1 MTSKAEF
8 TWLPVT
14 TMADGSELRLP
25 MHVLKGKHSGPT
37 LGLTALV
44 HGDEAL
50 PSIAII
56 SKLFEQLDPEQ
67 LSGTI
72 MAVPVCDPP
81 AAGENTRN
89 TPHDGVNL
97 NDAFGEPGED
107 STTIPTATISGQIA
121 GVLKDKFLKYLDYHI
136 DFHTGD
142 DAMSVNMIEFSED
155 EESIAMARAFN
166 MPVLL
171 KDAWGDRQIWGASA
185 RAGAKVIV
193 AEVGGGS
200 LLFDKWLA
208 RGVEGT
214 VNVMRRFGMIP
225 GDVVPPP
232 QQIVVDNSKGH
243 HRNLVLLR
251 SSAGGL
257 FMPEADITAETSFDG
272 KPLSGGPRT
281 LGKLINMYDLSVIET
296 YETPFAN
303 TVLLA
308 TAVNPS
314 WHAPGDTLYIIA
326 DADLA
331 ETWD

>member
-1 MTSKAEF
+1 MTSSTEF

-14 TMADGSELRLP
+14 TMADGTELRLP
-25 MHVLKGKHSGPT
+25 LHVMHGKHSGPT

-44 HGDEAL
+44 HGDEAM

-56 SKLFEQLDPEQ
+56 RRLFEQLNPEE

-72 MAVPVCDPP
+72 MAVPVCNPP
-81 AAGENTRN
+81 AAGADTRN

-107 STTIPTATISGQIA
+107 STTIPTPTISGQIA
-121 GVLKDKFLKYLDYHI
+121 GVLKEGFLKHLDYHI

-200 LLFDKWLA
+200 MLFDQWLA

-214 VNVMRRFGMIP
+214 LNVMRGFGMIP
-225 GDVVPPP
+225 GEVVPPP
-232 QQIVVDNSKGH
+232 QQIVVNNSKGH

-257 FMPEADITAETSFDG
+257 LMPEPDITPQTSFEG
-272 KPLSGGPRT
+272 KPLAGRRT
-281 LGKLINMYDLSVIET
+281 LGKLINMYDLSVLET
-296 YETPFAN
+296 YETPFTN